1 MPSAANF
8 RLQAKTCLYLAG
20 YAVEPW
26 VVISLIEL
34 AEELRRRADRASHNN
49 AQHNNAQSARPPRS
63 APRSSAAKRMRGR

>member
-26 VVISLIEL
+26 VVISLMEL
-34 AEELRRRADRASHNN
+34 VDELCRRADRASHNN
-49 AQHNNAQSARPPRS
+49 VRSARAPRS
-63 APRSSAAKRMRGR
+63 ASRSSPAKRVRGR